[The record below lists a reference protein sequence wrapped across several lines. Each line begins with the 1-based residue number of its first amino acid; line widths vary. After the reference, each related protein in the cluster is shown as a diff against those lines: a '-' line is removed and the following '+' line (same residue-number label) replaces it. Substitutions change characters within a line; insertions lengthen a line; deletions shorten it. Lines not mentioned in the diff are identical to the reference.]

1 MPDAETRFADQL
13 NLALKALSIGR
24 TRLAGDLGVDKSMVS
39 RWLAGSARPST
50 QNLEKLTRLIALY
63 SPGFSLLDWE
73 ADYDSFVQR
82 IGMAAASDLL
92 ASAVTTAEKSAKP
105 AAAAR
110 QCHPGVLPFGSLDA
124 AALETARRA
133 PAYAGRWYVTRL
145 AGSGAMKAYRE
156 YAMIRPDGDGL
167 RFEHYFGT
175 HWLMGW
181 LIVSEGALYA
191 LVSDSG
197 DGSYAYYCL
206 HGVVGPKAQRL
217 DGVTTSVGGHRAT
230 TPFSQVIVLERA
242 GDLEGD
248 EADDAWGAE
257 GRANWGEIA
266 LDALSPELR
275 TAIAPDC
282 GATVAAA
289 GGEAVLRVPIERSL
303 TSGGY

>member
-1 MPDAETRFADQL
+1 VPDAAITFADRL
-13 NLALKALSIGR
+13 NLALKSLSIGR
-24 TRLAGDLGVDKSMVS
+24 TRIAADLSVDKSMVS
-39 RWLAGSARPST
+39 RWLGGTARPST
-50 QNLEKLTRLIALY
+50 QNLERLTRLISARC
-63 SPGFSLLDWE
+63 PGFSLLDW
-73 ADYDSFVQR
+73 DSDIEIFNRRLGLGGRDVP
-82 IGMAAASDLL
+82 A
-92 ASAVTTAEKSAKP
+92 P
-105 AAAAR
+105 AATAPLAGPVPAAR
-110 QCHPGVLPFGSLDA
+110 KCHPGQLPFGSLDA

-133 PAYAGRWYVTRL
+133 TAYAGRWYVTRL
-145 AGSGAMKAYRE
+145 SGSGDMKAYRE

-167 RFEHYFGT
+167 RFEHYLGT

-181 LIVSEGALYA
+181 LIVSEGTLYA
-191 LVSDSG
+191 FVSDSG

-206 HGVVGPKAQRL
+206 HGVVGPKAHRL

-248 EADDAWGAE
+248 DADDAWGDE

-275 TAIAPDC
+275 TALAPDC
-282 GATVAAA
+282 GATVAAS
-289 GGEAVLRVPIERSL
+289 GGEAVLRVPMERSL